1 MQSGEENDNRE
12 EDDMIAEIHS
22 RMFRSHAVN
31 MGMRQQV
38 VTRTGAGMSKRMAK
52 VVTLIICVSLFVVFI
67 FSQVMHRHIV
77 VTAGQLEKLQS
88 VRIETGS
95 RNIELLA
102 ARAQLASRKFV
113 EERAAER
120 LQLFVPQQ
128 HQIRRL

>member
-1 MQSGEENDNRE
+1 
-12 EDDMIAEIHS
+12 MIAEIHS

-38 VTRTGAGMSKRMAK
+38 VTRTGVGMSRRMAK

-77 VTAGQLEKLQS
+77 VSAGQLENLQS